1 MSDFKPHRMLH
12 MRYRFRFALVAV
24 VAVFVM
30 ASSGWG
36 QSDQVGSPDTD
47 PIYIESS
54 TAGQIS
60 VVLPL
65 NKARVVHLPVDAR
78 DVLATNSDVA
88 DVILKTPRIVY
99 ILGNEVGSTNV
110 LFVDSSGEQIARLD
124 IRVETDLSALDATL
138 DLLMPDENI
147 DVISINENV
156 ALTGTVST
164 PLVSANALTIAQRF
178 VPPEAIVNLL
188 NVRNEQQ
195 VLLKVRFTE
204 INREAVKEFGIDTT
218 WTPGFNPFGIAF
230 GIVPVATA
238 VTASTFGTINAATDR
253 LNTATSALEQHNLV
267 RTLAE
272 PSVTAI
278 SGEAASVLVGGEFP
292 VPVPGA
298 NQAVTIEFREFGVVL
313 EFTPIVLSDERI
325 SLHVNTEVSATSTA
339 NAVTVQGFNIPSLT
353 VRRATTSVDLPSG
366 GSLVIAGLLQNDINT
381 TVSGFPGL
389 MDIPVLGT
397 LFRSASFQRQE
408 TELVVVVTPYIVR
421 PVSPNDIAY
430 PTDGFA
436 PPSDIELYF
445 LGRVSSVYA
454 GREELPA
461 PSQLPVEVGF
471 IVE

>member
-1 MSDFKPHRMLH
+1 MSDSKT
-12 MRYRFRFALVAV
+12 YRILKMARSLRCLTV
-24 VAVFVM
+24 VAVTM
-30 ASSGWG
+30 MMLASSGWT
-36 QSDQVGSPDTD
+36 QDDQVGAPSTD
-47 PIYIESS
+47 PIYIESPS
-54 TAGQIS
+54 PDQTA

-110 LFVDSSGEQIARLD
+110 LFVDAAGEQIARLD
-124 IRVETDLSALDATL
+124 IRVETDLSALDDML

-204 INREAVKEFGIDTT
+204 MNREAVKEFGIDTS
-218 WTPGFNPFGIAF
+218 WFPGFNPFGIAF
-230 GIVPVATA
+230 GLLPIATGQ
-238 VTASTFGTINAATDR
+238 TANTFGEITADTNR
-253 LNTATSALEQHNLV
+253 LNTATNALEQMNLV

-278 SGEAASVLVGGEFP
+278 SGEVASVLVGGEFP
-292 VPVPGA
+292 IPVPGQ
-298 NQAVTIEFREFGVVL
+298 NQSVTIEFREFGVVL
-313 EFTPIVLSDERI
+313 EFTPIVLSDDRI
-325 SLHVNTEVSATSTA
+325 SLHVNTEVSATTQTD
-339 NAVTVQGFNIPSLT
+339 AVNVQGFTIPALT
-353 VRRATTSVDLPSG
+353 VRRASTSVDLPSG

-389 MDIPVLGT
+389 MDLPVLGT
-397 LFRSASFQRQE
+397 LFRSTSFQRQE
-408 TELVVVVTPYIVR
+408 TELVVMVTPYIVR
-421 PVSPNDIAY
+421 PVSPNDVAF

-454 GREELPA
+454 GREELPD
-461 PSQLPVEVGF
+461 PGQLPAEVGF

>member
-1 MSDFKPHRMLH
+1 MSDSKTHRIL
-12 MRYRFRFALVAV
+12 RVGRSLRFALAAAV
-24 VAVFVM
+24 TVVVM
-30 ASSGWG
+30 ASSTWAQG
-36 QSDQVGSPDTD
+36 DQVGAPSTD
-47 PIYIESS
+47 PIYIENPTSEQ
-54 TAGQIS
+54 TS

-78 DVLATNSDVA
+78 DVLATNSNVA

-110 LFVDSSGEQIARLD
+110 LFVDAAGEQIARLD
-124 IRVETDLSALDATL
+124 IRVETDLSALDEML

-178 VPPEAIVNLL
+178 VSPESIVNLL
-188 NVRNEQQ
+188 SVRNEQQ

-204 INREAVKEFGIDTT
+204 MNREAVKEFGIDTS
-218 WTPGFNPFGIAF
+218 WFPGFDPFGVAF
-230 GIVPVATA
+230 GVVTGTGASPNAFGSITA
-238 VTASTFGTINAATDR
+238 GTDR
-253 LNTATSALEQHNLV
+253 LTTATNALEELNLV
-267 RTLAE
+267 KTLAE

-278 SGEAASVLVGGEFP
+278 SGETASVLVGGEFP
-292 VPVPGA
+292 VPVPGQ
-298 NQAVTIEFREFGVVL
+298 NNSVTIEFREFGVVL
-313 EFTPIVLSDERI
+313 EFTPVVLSDQRI
-325 SLHVNTEVSATSTA
+325 SLHVNTEVSDTSTA

-381 TVSGFPGL
+381 SVSGFPGL
-389 MDIPVLGT
+389 MDLPVLGT
-397 LFRSASFQRQE
+397 LFRSTTFQRQE
-408 TELVVVVTPYIVR
+408 TELVVLVTPYIVR
-421 PVSPNDIAY
+421 PVSPNDVAY

-454 GREELPA
+454 GREDLPDPGQLPA
-461 PSQLPVEVGF
+461 GVGF